1 MSRLTT
7 AETARRLGVKPATV
21 YAYVSRGLLHPS
33 RSPDDRTS
41 SFDHGE
47 VERLAARGRA
57 GAGTG
62 PGGRPL
68 TMTSDLTLIEDGR
81 YYYRGLDAL
90 DLAGERSFEEVAAW
104 LWSGS
109 FDATGPWV
117 APPSLAG
124 WAAQL
129 PPEVTS
135 SAGVLPVDRLRLVV
149 AAAGVLDP
157 LRYELAAESVT
168 RRARGLV
175 AAAVE
180 SVPLR
185 GAEPRPSRGG
195 GPPSIAA
202 RLWPRLTAEP
212 PDARRLR
219 ALDAALVLL
228 ADHELP
234 VSTVAVRL
242 AASTG
247 AHLYAV
253 VGAGLGVVDG
263 PRHGGASLGAEALLA
278 EVAAGADP
286 GVVIGA
292 RLRRGER
299 IPGFGQPLYPQGDPR
314 AVLLLERAEHAV
326 GRCRLRDA
334 RAVMATMAEAGL
346 PAANVDFAL
355 AALAFATGMI
365 RGAGELLFAV
375 ARTVGWVAHALEE
388 YAGGTVYR
396 PRALYTGPRPG
407 G

>member
-1 MSRLTT
+1 
-7 AETARRLGVKPATV
+7 
-21 YAYVSRGLLHPS
+21 
-33 RSPDDRTS
+33 
-41 SFDHGE
+41 
-47 VERLAARGRA
+47 
-57 GAGTG
+57 
-62 PGGRPL
+62 
-68 TMTSDLTLIEDGR
+68 MTSDLTLIEDGR

-90 DLAGERSFEEVAAW
+90 DLAGHRSFEEVAGW

-109 FDATGPWV
+109 LEATGTWV
-117 APPSLAG
+117 APPSLVG
-124 WAAQL
+124 WATQL
-129 PPEVTS
+129 PREVAS

-149 AAAGVLDP
+149 AGAGVLDP

-175 AAAVE
+175 AAMVE
-180 SVPLR
+180 SLPLQ
-185 GAEPRPSRGG
+185 GAEARPRPGG
-195 GPPSIAA
+195 DPPSLAA
-202 RLWPRLTAEP
+202 RLWPRLTSEA

-219 ALDAALVLL
+219 VLDAALVLL

-253 VGAGLGVVDG
+253 VSAGLGVVDG

-314 AVLLLERAEHAV
+314 AVLLVELTERAV
-326 GRCRLRDA
+326 GRSPLRGP
-334 RAVMATMAEAGL
+334 RAVMSTMVEAGL

-355 AALAFATGMI
+355 ATLAQVTGMV

-388 YAGGTVYR
+388 YAGATVYR
-396 PRALYTGPRPG
+396 PRALYTGPRPAG
-407 G
+407 PQAG